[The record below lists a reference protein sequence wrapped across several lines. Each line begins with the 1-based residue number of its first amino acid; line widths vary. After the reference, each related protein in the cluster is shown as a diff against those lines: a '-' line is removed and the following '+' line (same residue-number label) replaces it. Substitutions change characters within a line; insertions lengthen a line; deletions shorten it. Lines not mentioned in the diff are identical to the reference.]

1 MTPKFPA
8 WRYGNTGPMPW
19 YKSVRLYRNPEM
31 DQSGWPVVVERI
43 ALDLEELLHGVERK
57 TANA

>member
-1 MTPKFPA
+1 
-8 WRYGNTGPMPW
+8 
-19 YKSVRLYRNPEM
+19 M